1 MKKSRTIPLILQPSP
16 TRRSVRRSI
25 KFAFGKQRSINR
37 HASKVANSS
46 GRFCMKSKG
55 FTLWECL
62 LSLWVLAICLL
73 MISGIVKHLAPVNQQ
88 IMARKDQEWHVFL
101 LQLERELSTCTYL
114 SVSETTLYLRS
125 SQNNSVT
132 IDRINRVLRKR
143 DNNGYQPLLTEV
155 ADVSFEKIGAAIRFT
170 VSFENG
176 EQKIGQ
182 WKIHTQEAA

>member
-1 MKKSRTIPLILQPSP
+1 
-16 TRRSVRRSI
+16 
-25 KFAFGKQRSINR
+25 
-37 HASKVANSS
+37 
-46 GRFCMKSKG
+46 MKSKG
-55 FTLWECL
+55 FTLLECL
-62 LSLWVLAICLL
+62 LSLWVLAIFLL
-73 MISGIVKHLAPVNQQ
+73 LISGIVKHLAPVNQQ

-101 LQLERELSTCTYL
+101 FQLERELSTCVYL
-114 SVSETTLYLRS
+114 SVSENTLYLRS

-176 EQKIGQ
+176 DQKIGQ
-182 WKIHTQEAA
+182 WKIHSQEAA

>member
-1 MKKSRTIPLILQPSP
+1 
-16 TRRSVRRSI
+16 
-25 KFAFGKQRSINR
+25 
-37 HASKVANSS
+37 
-46 GRFCMKSKG
+46 MKSKG
-55 FTLWECL
+55 FTLLECL

-73 MISGIVKHLAPVNQQ
+73 LISGIVKHLAPVNQQ
-88 IMARKDQEWHVFL
+88 TMARKDQEWHVFL
-101 LQLERELSTCTYL
+101 FQLERELSTCTYL

-155 ADVSFEKIGAAIRFT
+155 TDVSFEKIGAAIRFI